1 MMFQMSKGEHQVLI
15 MTWKMI
21 CQTLQAKKGRAKR
34 IKKCFS
40 CFIEN
45 KAAVNMEYLSI

>member
-1 MMFQMSKGEHQVLI
+1 MMFQMSKGEHEVLI

-21 CQTLQAKKGRAKR
+21 CQTLQAKKGRAARVKNV
-34 IKKCFS
+34 F

-45 KAAVNMEYLSI
+45 KAAVNM